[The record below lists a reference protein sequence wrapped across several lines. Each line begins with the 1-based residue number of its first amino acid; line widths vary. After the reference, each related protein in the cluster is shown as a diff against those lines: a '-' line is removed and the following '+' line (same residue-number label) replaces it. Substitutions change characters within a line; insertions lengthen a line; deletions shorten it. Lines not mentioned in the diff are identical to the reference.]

1 MTHHSIRAPQV
12 APVADGANPLL
23 DAFNAAGS
31 TAATPAVST
40 SAPGN
45 PLLAAFNSVPEPTKP
60 FGAGPGGAGVPPG
73 AFTVPVAAKPSLGA
87 RFLSGLDNFGGALGD
102 EALAGGG
109 KAAGALALAASNFV
123 PGAAKDAVLDF
134 ANQKF
139 NEAAANEQA
148 AATHDGIAGGAGRL
162 LGGLG
167 TFVAQAAGA
176 PASTAANTVQNGG
189 TVGQAEAG
197 LGTDLAA
204 QELFLA
210 LGGAKPGANTV
221 LGKASNLLL
230 GGAEKTRLGAA
241 FGQAARAAAV
251 NAGEQEAQHA
261 ITPDITP
268 APSLASVATDPS
280 LAFVAA
286 MAALTHGHGAIAAKG
301 DLGPKVEPAPTDTGT
316 PSPAAPST
324 GDAKLD
330 TTANALRDIGAKNGV
345 DVDAEAARIRAGG
358 SEPTAQVPQ
367 IANDHPVATIH
378 DTDHGP
384 VAEPTPEASQP
395 EPAPEDHATAD
406 NPVREVPLRDITG
419 LDADVPQFK
428 KGASE
433 TGEVEPLQGDFDR
446 RGLGPIQLWQRNDG
460 SMTVI
465 SGRHRYQHALRTGQ
479 ETIPAQV
486 YREADGFTKQQAA
499 SLDAEL
505 NIRDGQGSVADYAQ
519 YFQSNPAF
527 EGAGGHAEAESR
539 GLLARA
545 TGRRAYAIASK
556 GDAELVAAHRAG
568 QVTDEQAVQIAQAA
582 PNDQALQTLGMQR
595 LQQGD
600 TLTKAVNVMRAA
612 KSIRGDRPAQQGD
625 IFGLND
631 SGMRDASAMADA
643 AAKRQREIGQRL
655 AAISGAAKRPEV
667 ARAEGIDVHNPD
679 AVRQRIAELRAE
691 RDSWENWETDPAK
704 VAQLRSEAGLEPTSG
719 PATQKPVQ
727 SAPQRDDAATGLFPA
742 PTAGERNRAAAEAKD
757 AARNGRVGGR
767 EDTGDGGLFDGPRP
781 EQVRIPDRQQG
792 KSVDEVRE
800 QDLSPED
807 QELVRQVRGRSQR
820 AQEDRE
826 LGDAMQRES
835 AARGEQDAHDLGLK
849 ATVDA
854 GLGANRTAHIHYVHD
869 EDGLPAEVRARGTP
883 IKEGNVRYGLHTSEG
898 DIYIF
903 TKNANTPARALWTAW
918 HENGHEAIARIVAAH
933 PDVRVGSMS
942 AAEAHQRARE
952 MFMQNPTVANLA
964 RVIAEQRGSK
974 DLPRMAEEAMV
985 ELKAARETGD
995 WGAIKRKYGI
1005 DVPESMRP
1013 GVGRAMD
1020 NFVRRIKAI
1029 LNAVYARISGD
1040 NSKTFTDADALSFFD
1055 AMHETGRG
1063 ERGLARD
1070 STGGVED
1077 QQVFHGTPHRGIE
1090 AEGFNLN
1097 KIGTGEGNQA
1107 YGWGVYFAGR
1117 RDVAE
1122 RYRTMLTR
1130 DDNSYTVDGNTV
1142 KVPRFDT
1149 APYRA
1154 ANEGR
1159 LREYI
1164 DDQRKQIQTERA
1176 FGHGAESAR
1185 VQALQRD
1192 LLAAESLVGKKVH
1205 GQGQLYHAEIPE
1217 DHELL
1222 DWDKPLAEQ
1231 PEKVKSAIREL
1242 AQQDTPA
1249 GRRMS
1254 MLLDSRRELTG
1265 SRIYKE
1271 LSTWLNRDGSRGAQL
1286 ASEALRDA
1294 GIPGLRYLDGGSRG
1308 NGEGSHNYVIWDESR
1323 LNNDVTP
1330 YYSEEPADAIGDV
1343 VRAAREL
1350 GNASTKARVA
1360 RPQSWLSRMA
1370 AKFGLN
1376 VDGFSHVIDSSAVR
1390 HIRKEHTGPDE
1401 QRRGQ
1406 VPVEDAD
1413 YVALPRVVA
1422 EPDKV
1427 IFGTKNRIG
1436 RDQIG
1441 YLKRMPD
1448 GQWLYFKEARTGNRE
1463 LAAQSLRKY
1472 PATMDAEA
1480 VIKTIRAPDLNA
1492 RGDGGNGLI
1501 VEDGPVVGNIERDT
1515 NDGVATDKNVAG
1527 NQEPRA
1533 AGGESRRDAEYR
1545 APHRPADKDLGAR
1558 LDDLTSAFSDDIYWP
1573 NAAELHGHGISADRK
1588 AMEVINRARGKPESI
1603 VTVYRAVPKD
1613 ASNAIQPGD
1622 WVTLTREYARDH
1634 GDGPLGGDYKII
1646 SAKVPAGELFNEGN
1660 SIHEF
1665 GYRPND
1671 RSAPDRTGADSLESS
1686 EEPAD
1691 RALIPRDDVGTERR
1705 RATDNANV
1713 EPPNPADEPPIGT
1726 PRAPGESLKAYDA
1739 RIIREG
1745 RESMLAG
1752 VMRDHGMRLLDAEGR
1767 ATKQVGRGMLR
1778 AYMAGIQ
1785 RTQNAAEQQFKAAMK
1800 VFDGFS
1806 RRENLDA
1813 IHQWETKQDVTSAPH
1828 RLFFAVMDK
1837 AFKERIEAIRKID
1850 PEALQSLI
1858 ENYFPHLWKDPTRA
1872 AKWYASQLARRPL
1885 QGDRAFLKQ
1894 RVYATI
1900 REGMASGLE
1909 PISANPVDLLL
1920 GKLTQMDKFIA
1931 FGKLRGELDGM
1942 GWLPKLKND
1951 ERVPYGYARVENGAF
1966 NGVVVPETLA
1976 KDINNY
1982 LSPGFNGNKAFRAL
1996 RWTQNTLTMA
2006 QLGWSGFHAGFT
2018 TFDNAVLHAEV
2029 GLRRALMGDFHG
2041 AVHDWLHAPLSIV
2054 ASPIEGGALNRSWV
2068 DVASG
2073 AVDGK
2078 FDAMAKFF
2086 GVDRHDVNTL
2096 AILDALEQGGA
2107 RWKMSRSDYTNDLNQ
2122 FLRAFRQKDVKGSLQ
2137 HALGAFG
2144 EAGSFYIHH
2153 VLVPNQKMAARV
2165 LLAKYEL
2172 DRLAGVFNKHGNSDV
2187 SAGNYKAIIDAM
2199 HPTALRQVMG
2209 KVVHDV
2215 DSRLGQMAYDNL
2227 FWNRSIIQIGQTAF
2241 RALGWQIGTV
2251 GTVTGGV
2258 RDLRRLWSPE
2268 KLLAPLDKGGKI
2280 TDADMGRVTG
2290 RTSYLLTLAIVSGM
2304 SNALLQY
2311 ALTGQA
2317 PSELKDYFF
2326 PRTGRKNSDGS
2337 DERLQLPSYW
2347 MDHWKIASHPL
2358 QTLGHKINPLFE
2370 LLAEPMRN
2378 QNFWGAQIRDPHA
2391 KWDEQAAQL
2400 GKYWAA
2406 QFLPFTFSNGQK
2418 VAENGGK
2425 MGRQI
2430 ANFFGVTNAPA
2441 SVTRSDFQAF
2451 VGHNGNKGF
2460 GHEMRSQVDLEHS
2473 RAVHQA
2479 EAAIRQGDTPDMT
2492 GMTPRDRKR
2501 IAREVRSEVPELEFR
2516 KMDIEDKLQGWDMAT
2531 PKERV
2536 DYNLRRN
2543 ILLTAQ
2549 NAIHTDRF
2557 MRLPED
2563 QRQAIYAK
2571 LREIRNQP
2579 TAGQ

>member
-1 MTHHSIRAPQV
+1 
-12 APVADGANPLL
+12 
-23 DAFNAAGS
+23 
-31 TAATPAVST
+31 
-40 SAPGN
+40 
-45 PLLAAFNSVPEPTKP
+45 
-60 FGAGPGGAGVPPG
+60 
-73 AFTVPVAAKPSLGA
+73 
-87 RFLSGLDNFGGALGD
+87 
-102 EALAGGG
+102 
-109 KAAGALALAASNFV
+109 
-123 PGAAKDAVLDF
+123 
-134 ANQKF
+134 
-139 NEAAANEQA
+139 
-148 AATHDGIAGGAGRL
+148 
-162 LGGLG
+162 
-167 TFVAQAAGA
+167 
-176 PASTAANTVQNGG
+176 
-189 TVGQAEAG
+189 
-197 LGTDLAA
+197 
-204 QELFLA
+204 
-210 LGGAKPGANTV
+210 
-221 LGKASNLLL
+221 
-230 GGAEKTRLGAA
+230 
-241 FGQAARAAAV
+241 
-251 NAGEQEAQHA
+251 
-261 ITPDITP
+261 
-268 APSLASVATDPS
+268 
-280 LAFVAA
+280 
-286 MAALTHGHGAIAAKG
+286 
-301 DLGPKVEPAPTDTGT
+301 
-316 PSPAAPST
+316 
-324 GDAKLD
+324 
-330 TTANALRDIGAKNGV
+330 
-345 DVDAEAARIRAGG
+345 
-358 SEPTAQVPQ
+358 
-367 IANDHPVATIH
+367 
-378 DTDHGP
+378 
-384 VAEPTPEASQP
+384 
-395 EPAPEDHATAD
+395 
-406 NPVREVPLRDITG
+406 
-419 LDADVPQFK
+419 
-428 KGASE
+428 
-433 TGEVEPLQGDFDR
+433 
-446 RGLGPIQLWQRNDG
+446 
-460 SMTVI
+460 
-465 SGRHRYQHALRTGQ
+465 
-479 ETIPAQV
+479 
-486 YREADGFTKQQAA
+486 
-499 SLDAEL
+499 
-505 NIRDGQGSVADYAQ
+505 
-519 YFQSNPAF
+519 
-527 EGAGGHAEAESR
+527 
-539 GLLARA
+539 
-545 TGRRAYAIASK
+545 
-556 GDAELVAAHRAG
+556 
-568 QVTDEQAVQIAQAA
+568 
-582 PNDQALQTLGMQR
+582 
-595 LQQGD
+595 
-600 TLTKAVNVMRAA
+600 MRAA

-704 VAQLRSEAGLEPTSG
+704 VAQLRSEAGLEPTAE
-719 PATQKPVQ
+719 PAAQKPVQ
-727 SAPQRDDAATGLFPA
+727 AAPPRDAAAGGLFPA

-757 AARNGRVGGR
+757 AERNGQVGGR

-781 EQVRIPDRQQG
+781 EQARIPEPSQP
-792 KSVDEVRE
+792 VRE
-800 QDLSPED
+800 VSERDLSPED

-826 LGDAMQRES
+826 LSDAMQRES
-835 AARGEQDAHDLGLK
+835 AARGEQDARDLGLK
-849 ATVDA
+849 TVVGA
-854 GLGANRTAHIHYVHD
+854 GLGADRTGSIHYIHD
-869 EDGLPAEVRARGTP
+869 EDGLPAAVRARGTP
-883 IKEGNVRYGLHTSEG
+883 IKQGNVRYGLHTPDGE
-898 DIYIF
+898 IYIF

-918 HENGHEAIARIVAAH
+918 HENGHEAIQRIVAAH
-933 PDVRVGSMS
+933 PDVRVGSMT
-942 AAEAHQRARE
+942 AREAHQRARE
-952 MFMQNPTVANLA
+952 MFMQNPTVKALA
-964 RVIAEQRGSK
+964 EVIARQRK
-974 DLPRMAEEAMV
+974 VRDLPRMAEEAMA
-985 ELKAARETGD
+985 ELHAARETDD
-995 WGAIKRKYGI
+995 WSEIKRKYGI

-1029 LNAVYARISGD
+1029 MNAVYARISGD
-1040 NSKTFTDADALSFFD
+1040 NSKPFSDADVVDFLT
-1055 AMHETGRG
+1055 AMHEAGRG
-1063 ERGLARD
+1063 DRAGARERVGD
-1070 STGGVED
+1070 VED
-1077 QQVFHGTPHRGIE
+1077 QQVFHGTPHRGVESI
-1090 AEGFNLN
+1090 
-1097 KIGTGEGNQA
+1097 
-1107 YGWGVYFAGR
+1107 
-1117 RDVAE
+1117 DVMKPA
-1122 RYRTMLTR
+1122 L
-1130 DDNSYTVDGNTV
+1130 D
-1142 KVPRFDT
+1142 
-1149 APYRA
+1149 APQS
-1154 ANEGR
+1154 G
-1159 LREYI
+1159 I
-1164 DDQRKQIQTERA
+1164 ERA
-1176 FGHGAESAR
+1176 PGRDRNAP
-1185 VQALQRD
+1185 QA
-1192 LLAAESLVGKKVH
+1192 
-1205 GQGQLYHAEIPE
+1205 
-1217 DHELL
+1217 
-1222 DWDKPLAEQ
+1222 
-1231 PEKVKSAIREL
+1231 
-1242 AQQDTPA
+1242 
-1249 GRRMS
+1249 
-1254 MLLDSRRELTG
+1254 
-1265 SRIYKE
+1265 
-1271 LSTWLNRDGSRGAQL
+1271 
-1286 ASEALRDA
+1286 
-1294 GIPGLRYLDGGSRG
+1294 
-1308 NGEGSHNYVIWDESR
+1308 
-1323 LNNDVTP
+1323 
-1330 YYSEEPADAIGDV
+1330 
-1343 VRAAREL
+1343 
-1350 GNASTKARVA
+1350 
-1360 RPQSWLSRMA
+1360 
-1370 AKFGLN
+1370 
-1376 VDGFSHVIDSSAVR
+1376 GFSANVTR
-1390 HIRKEHTGPDE
+1390 TLENFKREDE
-1401 QRRGQ
+1401 
-1406 VPVEDAD
+1406 
-1413 YVALPRVVA
+1413 
-1422 EPDKV
+1422 
-1427 IFGTKNRIG
+1427 
-1436 RDQIG
+1436 
-1441 YLKRMPD
+1441 
-1448 GQWLYFKEARTGNRE
+1448 
-1463 LAAQSLRKY
+1463 
-1472 PATMDAEA
+1472 
-1480 VIKTIRAPDLNA
+1480 
-1492 RGDGGNGLI
+1492 
-1501 VEDGPVVGNIERDT
+1501 
-1515 NDGVATDKNVAG
+1515 
-1527 NQEPRA
+1527 
-1533 AGGESRRDAEYR
+1533 
-1545 APHRPADKDLGAR
+1545 
-1558 LDDLTSAFSDDIYWP
+1558 
-1573 NAAELHGHGISADRK
+1573 GH
-1588 AMEVINRARGKPESI
+1588 
-1603 VTVYRAVPKD
+1603 
-1613 ASNAIQPGD
+1613 
-1622 WVTLTREYARDH
+1622 
-1634 GDGPLGGDYKII
+1634 
-1646 SAKVPAGELFNEGN
+1646 
-1660 SIHEF
+1660 
-1665 GYRPND
+1665 
-1671 RSAPDRTGADSLESS
+1671 SAPDRAGVDSLESS
-1686 EEPAD
+1686 EEPQRADNEHRRTLAPVRPDAEQARATND
-1691 RALIPRDDVGTERR
+1691 RA
-1705 RATDNANV
+1705 A
-1713 EPPNPADEPPIGT
+1713 EPPNPADAPPLGT
-1726 PRAPGESLKAYDA
+1726 PRAPGESLKAYGA

-1745 RESMLAG
+1745 RETMLQG
-1752 VMRDHGMRLLDAEGR
+1752 VMRDHGMRLLDADGR
-1767 ATKQVGRGMLR
+1767 ATKGVGRGMLR

-1785 RTQNAAEQQFKAAMK
+1785 RTMDTAEQQFKAAMK

-1813 IHQWETKQDVTSAPH
+1813 IHQWETKQEVTSAPH

-1837 AFKERIEAIRKID
+1837 AFKQRIDAIRKID

-1909 PISANPVDLLL
+1909 PISANPVDLFL

-2172 DRLAGVFNKHGNSDV
+2172 DRLAGVFNKQGNADV

-2199 HPTALRQVMG
+2199 DPTALRQVMG

-2227 FWNRSIIQIGQTAF
+2227 FWNRAVIQIGQTAF

-2251 GTVTGGV
+2251 GTVTGGL
-2258 RDLRRLWSPE
+2258 RDMRRLWSPE

-2311 ALTGQA
+2311 ALTGQL
-2317 PSELKDYFF
+2317 PSEPKDFFF
-2326 PRTGRKNSDGS
+2326 PRTGRKNADGS

-2347 MDHWKIASHPL
+2347 MDHWKIATHPL
-2358 QTLGHKINPLFE
+2358 ETLGHKINPLFE

-2378 QNFWGAQIRDPHA
+2378 QDFWGAQIRDPHA

-2536 DYNLRRN
+2536 DYNLRRD
-2543 ILLTAQ
+2543 ILMTAQ

-2579 TAGQ
+2579 NATQ